1 MFDLGRD
8 DFFLFFDRFLI
19 LDVFNVT
26 NEANWWTSNTT
37 LIDDDGDQVSYFGEL
52 NNPGE
57 PRNYQFGAKF
67 RF

>member
-1 MFDLGRD
+1 
-8 DFFLFFDRFLI
+8 
-19 LDVFNVT
+19 
-26 NEANWWTSNTT
+26 